1 MLPFACTVVAFFCQ
15 LSSFQNKTILMHENS
30 VVQQGDFS
38 EDVFLLKLLKYGG
51 SEVKFYFRMK
61 PGCFRN
67 FVVSG
72 KVLLSVKTFL
82 L

>member
-1 MLPFACTVVAFFCQ
+1 
-15 LSSFQNKTILMHENS
+15 MHENS

-51 SEVKFYFRMK
+51 IEVKFYFHMK

-67 FVVSG
+67 C
-72 KVLLSVKTFL
+72 
-82 L
+82 